1 MVTIGFQSIFKYFF
15 VVMGPMPNTGIPLPF
30 VSYGLTSLLS
40 LYLGNRLRVSNR
52 VLEKKWKCLL
62 QGDIVLILQ

>member
-1 MVTIGFQSIFKYFF
+1 MLSELMP
-15 VVMGPMPNTGIPLPF
+15 VME
-30 VSYGLTSLLS
+30 VLL
-40 LYLGNRLRVSNR
+40 LLNQDMKLLRLRVSNR